1 MSTVF
6 FCVFYLPRFFCFF
19 FSRNSLFLAFLDL
32 RNLRDYV
39 FYCSAFIG
47 GLDIFTLVF
56 NLNYKVNRDLYNVL
70 VNYTLAKTSSFLT
83 VAIDFWRFFGVQLHK
98 LGLSHF
104 TQFYK
109 YTFHFLCLPFLFVS
123 GILVLLSKGPFRSSF
138 SRDLLQKKKS
148 QFLFDWAVFILLSFL
163 KDDFLMYAI
172 LGWFCCTWRNFF
184 CHLLTLI
191 CGWEVSIILNPLKV
205 ICLSFSLAIKIFFF
219 FLSLLFWDFT
229 VTYLSVDFFLSFFFF
244 IFLLIYWAYWL
255 QIGVS

>member
-1 MSTVF
+1 MT
-6 FCVFYLPRFFCFF
+6 
-19 FSRNSLFLAFLDL
+19 
-32 RNLRDYV
+32 
-39 FYCSAFIG
+39 I
-47 GLDIFTLVF
+47 
-56 NLNYKVNRDLYNVL
+56 
-70 VNYTLAKTSSFLT
+70 
-83 VAIDFWRFFGVQLHK
+83 AIDLWRFFGVQLHK

-109 YTFHFLCLPFLFVS
+109 YTFHFLCSPFLFVS

-172 LGWFCCTWRNFF
+172 LGWFCCTWRNLF

-219 FLSLLFWDFT
+219 FCLCSSEISLWH
-229 VTYLSVDFFLSFFFF
+229 
-244 IFLLIYWAYWL
+244 I
-255 QIGVS
+255 